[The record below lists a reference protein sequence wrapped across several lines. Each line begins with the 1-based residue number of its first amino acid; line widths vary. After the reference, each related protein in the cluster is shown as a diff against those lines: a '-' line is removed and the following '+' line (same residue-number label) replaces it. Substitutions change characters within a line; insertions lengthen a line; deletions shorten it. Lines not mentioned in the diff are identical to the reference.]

1 MFSQSFFSSC
11 KAYAAS
17 HLSII
22 PSSIMTFFF
31 YRAIPY
37 ESVSLHFLVNP
48 IEKPR
53 LVRLCQVMAA
63 RTVHVKSAAG
73 YEGLECLYARPHLRG
88 EALN

>member
-1 MFSQSFFSSC
+1 
-11 KAYAAS
+11 
-17 HLSII
+17 
-22 PSSIMTFFF
+22 MTLFFF

-48 IEKPR
+48 IEIQR
-53 LVRLCQVMAA
+53 LIVVAVLLCQVIAA